1 MLLGSAIKLKE
12 LCLTQTKPGCR
23 CYLTGAYCIAP
34 VVERSCNAYHM
45 QLLSGCP
52 PIMYWLG
59 HYVWDMLCHTVVTV
73 LAMAV
78 FGVYVSL
85 TTHALCARQPV

>member
-1 MLLGSAIKLKE
+1 MSRSRAS
-12 LCLTQTKPGCR
+12 CDRVPGCR

-85 TTHALCARQPV
+85 TAHVLCAVRFGQPSGMH

>member
-1 MLLGSAIKLKE
+1 M
-12 LCLTQTKPGCR
+12 PGCR

-78 FGVYVSL
+78 FGVYVSPTAHVL
-85 TTHALCARQPV
+85 SASQPI